1 MTSPNILITGTPG
14 VGKSRLCK
22 ELVERLGDNKY
33 KWHNVSQVA
42 KDNDCVAEYD
52 EEFECP
58 VLNEDKVGDTDMSL
72 YSCRY
77 VLLTPS
83 PFQLLDLLEPEMAK
97 GGNIVEYHGCDFFPE
112 RWFQLVFVIQC
123 DNTILYDRLKKRNYK
138 EKKIKENIECEI
150 FHTILEEAQDSYDE
164 EIVHTL
170 KNENS
175 EDRTAALEKMQQLIE
190 EEEKNPRKK
199 EDKGEDEED
208 SSDDMEGS
216 GDDDDDDEVGSESH

>member
-1 MTSPNILITGTPG
+1 
-14 VGKSRLCK
+14 
-22 ELVERLGDNKY
+22 
-33 KWHNVSQVA
+33 
-42 KDNDCVAEYD
+42 
-52 EEFECP
+52 
-58 VLNEDKVGDTDMSL
+58 
-72 YSCRY
+72 
-77 VLLTPS
+77 
-83 PFQLLDLLEPEMAK
+83 MAK

-164 EIVHTL
+164 DIVHTL

-175 EDRTAALEKMQQLIE
+175 EDRMAALEKMQELIA

-199 EDKGEDEED
+199 EDKGEED
-208 SSDDMEGS
+208 SSDDMQGS
-216 GDDDDDDEVGSESH
+216 GDDDEEGGSESD